1 MRMKKMEILN
11 GLPAAWKNN
20 LLKGYEN
27 RKSGKTKFDEKA
39 GLESL
44 LWVHTDF
51 FPLRMT
57 VQINYSLIV
66 TISYGNRKDTA
77 KVLYSQKS

>member
-1 MRMKKMEILN
+1 MEEQSVKRLR
-11 GLPAAWKNN
+11 
-20 LLKGYEN
+20 EQE
-27 RKSGKTKFDEKA
+27 SGKTKFDEKA

-51 FPLRMT
+51 FSLRIT

-66 TISYGNRKDTA
+66 TISYGNRKGTA
-77 KVLYSQKS
+77 KVLYLQKS